1 MATARDY
8 ADEWD
13 DLEQVL
19 DDWKVALRGANKAP
33 RTVHSYLESGRRIH
47 AYLVDTGQPTD
58 LPSITPAVLRTYFE
72 HELGRGLSANTVAR
86 DYRHLRQLFRYAVMN
101 ELLEANPLDK
111 VSPIE
116 TPETPV
122 PVITDPQL
130 KALLDTCKSKSFL
143 DRRDEAIIRVL
154 LDCGLRLSELLGM
167 SLDDVDLETHIL
179 TVLGKGRRLRG
190 VHYGDKTSTA
200 IKAYLRVRRHHKYH
214 EADSLWIGDRG
225 PLKMSGVQQ
234 MLKRRA
240 LEAGIPPI
248 HPHQLRH
255 TFAHRWMMAGGNETD
270 LMRLAGWQSRQMV
283 ERYGRSAADERA
295 QESHRRLGL
304 GDTV

>member
-1 MATARDY
+1 MVTARDY

-13 DLEQVL
+13 NLTQVL
-19 DDWKVALRGANKAP
+19 EDWKVALRGANKAP
-33 RTVHSYLESGRRIH
+33 RTVHSYLESGRGLQR
-47 AYLVDTGQPTD
+47 YLLATGQSTD
-58 LPSITPAVLRTYFE
+58 LNAITPIVLRTYFK

-86 DYRHLRQLFRYAVMN
+86 DYRHLRQLFRYGVIN
-101 ELLEANPLDK
+101 ELIDANPLDK
-111 VSPIE
+111 VSAIAV
-116 TPETPV
+116 PETPV
-122 PVITDPQL
+122 PVVTDPQI
-130 KALLDTCKSKSFL
+130 KSLLETCQSKGFL

-167 SLDDVDLETHIL
+167 SLDDVDLETHIA

-190 VHYGDKTSTA
+190 VHFGDKTSSA
-200 IKAYLRVRRHHKYH
+200 IKTYLRVRRHHKYA
-214 EADSLWIGDRG
+214 ETDALWVGDRG

-240 LEAGIPPI
+240 LVAGIPAI

-295 QESHRRLGL
+295 QESHRRLAL
-304 GDTV
+304 GDTI

>member
-1 MATARDY
+1 MVTARDY

-13 DLEQVL
+13 DLQQVL
-19 DDWKVALRGANKAP
+19 DDWIVALRASNKAP
-33 RTVHSYLESGRRIH
+33 RTVKSYLESAHNLQR
-47 AYLVDTGQPTD
+47 YLADTGQATD
-58 LPSITPAVLRTYFE
+58 VASITAPVLRTYFE
-72 HELGRGLSANTVAR
+72 RELGRGLSANTVAR
-86 DYRHLRQLFRYAVMN
+86 DYRHLRQLFRYAVTN
-101 ELLEANPLDK
+101 ELIDTNPLDK

-116 TPETPV
+116 VPETPV

-130 KALLDTCKSKSFL
+130 KSLLDTCKSKGFL

-167 SLDDVDLETHIL
+167 TLDDVDLETHIL

-190 VHYGDKTSTA
+190 VHYGDRTSTA
-200 IKAYLRVRRHHKYH
+200 IKAYLRVRKTHKY
-214 EADSLWIGDRG
+214 EANDALWVGDRG

-283 ERYGRSAADERA
+283 ERYGASAANERA
-295 QESHRRLGL
+295 QESHRRLAL

>member
-8 ADEWD
+8 ADQWD
-13 DLEQVL
+13 DLAQVL
-19 DDWKVALRGANKAP
+19 DDWTVALRASNKAP
-33 RTVHSYLESGRRIH
+33 RTIKSYLESAHNLQR
-47 AYLVDTGQPTD
+47 YLTDTGQATE
-58 LPSITPAVLRTYFE
+58 LPALTPPVLRTYFE
-72 HELGRGLSANTVAR
+72 NELGRGLSANTVAR

-101 ELLEANPLDK
+101 ELIEANPLDK

-116 TPETPV
+116 VPETTV

-130 KALLDTCKSKSFL
+130 KALLDTCKGKGFL

-167 SLDDVDLETHIL
+167 TLDDVDLETHIL
-179 TVLGKGRRLRG
+179 TVMGKGRRLRG
-190 VHYGDKTSTA
+190 VHYGDKTSTS
-200 IKAYLRVRRHHKYH
+200 IKAYLRVRRHHKY
-214 EADSLWIGDRG
+214 AASDALWVGDGG

-283 ERYGRSAADERA
+283 ERYGASAATERA
-295 QESHRRLGL
+295 QESHRRLAL